1 MATYD
6 LSKETN
12 SLDRTLPTDLDI
24 DGLNPITCQAI
35 ILHCR
40 GLSRNEI
47 CKILNRSTAWH
58 QKQFS
63 TPAVKSAIAALKLD
77 LIQRSNNRLIAL
89 LDDSITAL
97 EGIIRSRP

>member
-1 MATYD
+1 MSLLDQIFPLLATPGT
-6 LSKETN
+6 LALPANIEK
-12 SLDRTLPTDLDI
+12 LHRTLPTDLDI

-63 TPAVKSAIAALKLD
+63 TPAVKSAMADSKN
-77 LIQRSNNRLIAL
+77 LISSKGLTIGSL
-89 LDDSITAL
+89 PS
-97 EGIIRSRP
+97 